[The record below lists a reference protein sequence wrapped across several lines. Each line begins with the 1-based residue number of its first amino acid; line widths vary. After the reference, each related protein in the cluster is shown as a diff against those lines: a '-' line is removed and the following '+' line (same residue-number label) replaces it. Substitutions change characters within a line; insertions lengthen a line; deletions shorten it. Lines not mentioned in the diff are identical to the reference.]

1 MRRNAYYI
9 YIYLLDECYTPE
21 VEMKTI
27 LGLPAAAPKKLT
39 GMSIEF
45 NDNHMHAID
54 YDVNSAYFIV
64 YKFLTHV

>member
-1 MRRNAYYI
+1 
-9 YIYLLDECYTPE
+9 
-21 VEMKTI
+21 MKTI

-45 NDNHMHAID
+45 SDNDMHAID